1 MMDQTKFKAGYL
13 ALIGR
18 PNVGKSTLLNKLL
31 DYKLSITSPRP
42 QTTRRRLLGIMNGN
56 SYQIMF
62 LDTPGILEQSK
73 YELQQ
78 VMLHQIQLA
87 IADADALVYMVEALA
102 AGSTAAEQLVAAEVD
117 LIKKMN
123 PAKKPVLLIINKI
136 DLGKKS
142 DLLPL
147 LDFYNR
153 LYTFQALIPVSALKG
168 DGLTRLLTEFLAVL
182 PWHPPYYDADTLTD
196 QPEKFFVAELIREQ
210 VFLHFGAEI
219 PYCTEVVI
227 EEFKEREGRKDYI
240 RAIIFTERDS
250 QKAILIGKKG
260 SALGKIGLQARV
272 EIEKFLQREVYLE
285 LRVKVR
291 KNWRRDKVQL
301 RQFGYGE

>member
-1 MMDQTKFKAGYL
+1 MTDPVKFKAGYL

-42 QTTRRRLLGIMNGN
+42 QTTRRRLMGIMNGT
-56 SYQIMF
+56 SYQIIF

-78 VMLHQIQLA
+78 VMIRQVQLA
-87 IADADALVYMVEALA
+87 IADADALVYMVEAFSGNPA
-102 AGSTAAEQLVAAEVD
+102 SEQPVAAEVE
-117 LIKKMN
+117 LVKKMN
-123 PAKKPVLLIINKI
+123 PARKPVLLIINKI

-147 LDFYNR
+147 LDLYNQQ
-153 LYTFQALIPVSALKG
+153 YPFQALIPVSALKG
-168 DGLTRLLTEFLAVL
+168 DGLTSLLKEFLAVL

-227 EEFKEREGRKDYI
+227 EEFKERESRKDYI
-240 RAIIFTERDS
+240 RAVIFTERDS
-250 QKAILIGKKG
+250 QKGILIGKKG

-291 KNWRRDKVQL
+291 KNWRRDKAQL
-301 RQFGYGE
+301 KHFGYNE

>member
-1 MMDQTKFKAGYL
+1 MMDQLKFKAGYL

-18 PNVGKSTLLNKLL
+18 PNVGKSTLMNKLL

-42 QTTRRRLLGIMNGN
+42 QTTRRRLMGIMNST
-56 SYQIMF
+56 SYQIIF
-62 LDTPGILEQSK
+62 LDTPGILEQFK
-73 YELQQ
+73 YELHQ
-78 VMLHQIQLA
+78 VMLRQIQLA
-87 IADADALVYMVEALA
+87 IADADALVYMVEAFPGNV
-102 AGSTAAEQLVAAEVD
+102 GSSQLVAAEVD
-117 LIKKMN
+117 IIKKMN

-147 LDFYNR
+147 LD
-153 LYTFQALIPVSALKG
+153 LYHQQYPFHSLIPVSALKG
-168 DGLTRLLTEFLAVL
+168 DGLTNLLTEFLAVL

-196 QPEKFFVAELIREQ
+196 KPEKFFVAELIREQ
-210 VFLHFGAEI
+210 IFLYFGAEI
-219 PYCTEVVI
+219 PYCTEVLI

-240 RAIIFTERDS
+240 RAVIFTERDS

-260 SALGKIGLQARV
+260 SALGKIGLRARG
-272 EIEKFLQREVYLE
+272 EIEKFLQREIYLE

-291 KNWRRDKVQL
+291 KNWRRDEVQL
-301 RQFGYGE
+301 RQFGYSE

>member
-1 MMDQTKFKAGYL
+1 MTNQVKFKAGYL

-18 PNVGKSTLLNKLL
+18 PNVGKSTLMNKLL

-42 QTTRRRLLGIMNGN
+42 QTTRRRLMGIMNST

-62 LDTPGILEQSK
+62 LDTPGILEESK

-87 IADADALVYMVEALA
+87 ITDADALVYMVDAFS
-102 AGSTAAEQLVAAEVD
+102 GGMPPDQLVAAEVEI
-117 LIKKMN
+117 IKKMN
-123 PAKKPVLLIINKI
+123 PARKPVLLIINKI
-136 DLGKKS
+136 DLGKKP

-147 LDFYNR
+147 LDLYNR
-153 LYTFQALIPVSALKG
+153 LYPFQALIPVSALSG
-168 DGLTRLLTEFLAVL
+168 DGLNHLLKEFLAVL

-240 RAIIFTERDS
+240 RAVIFTERDS

-260 SALGKIGLQARV
+260 SALGKIGLRARG
-272 EIEKFLQREVYLE
+272 EIEKFLQREIYLE
-285 LRVKVR
+285 LRIKVR

-301 RQFGYGE
+301 KQFGYGE